1 MPYRH
6 VYQSFE
12 VRRLLQQAEHS
23 PSPITGVDAHSRGLH
38 AIRTPG
44 GVGVSQAE
52 MMDRTHKRVG
62 ESNNAFKNRGGAVRT
77 STFKN
82 VIQQA
87 DAACQALNSPKGQ
100 QALGLLDAPVHAGK
114 NLRLTL
120 EVGPIREAG
129 FLGAT
134 PAPRMHTVHKN
145 NAAVQS
151 PTGGARG
158 VRVIIDRAPGQAEI
172 HIQTCFPLDNLANS
186 SFTIRDMG
194 ANVNVATG

>member
-87 DAACQALNSPKGQ
+87 DAACQALGYDG
-100 QALGLLDAPVHAGK
+100 ADAFGG
-114 NLRLTL
+114 NCN
-120 EVGPIREAG
+120 
-129 FLGAT
+129 
-134 PAPRMHTVHKN
+134 TVCGYCG
-145 NAAVQS
+145 
-151 PTGGARG
+151 T
-158 VRVIIDRAPGQAEI
+158 PGQE
-172 HIQTCFPLDNLANS
+172 TYD
-186 SFTIRDMG
+186 G
-194 ANVNVATG
+194 AGAGWPDAFRSTVTWSCTNP